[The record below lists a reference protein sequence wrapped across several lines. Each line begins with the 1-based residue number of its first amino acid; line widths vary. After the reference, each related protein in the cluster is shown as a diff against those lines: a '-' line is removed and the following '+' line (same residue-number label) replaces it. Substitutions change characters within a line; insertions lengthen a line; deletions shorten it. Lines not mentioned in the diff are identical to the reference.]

1 MNPHP
6 TDNLTLARG
15 NGPCPCPCPGKRC
28 GCLPSAVLPA

>member
-15 NGPCPCPCPGKRC
+15 NGPCPGKRC